1 MIKEVIVVEGRDDE
15 QAVHRAV
22 EASTI
27 ATHGFG
33 IAKATW
39 ELISKAYEER
49 GIIVFT
55 DPDFAGEQIRKRI
68 NAKFPGAK
76 QAYLTQAEAW
86 KNGDIGI
93 ENAKPEDIVD
103 ALNKARATASE
114 VAHTFDQSD
123 LFELGLAGGPDSAQ
137 LRNLIGRELGIGY
150 GNTKLFLKRLNE
162 YAVTREELE
171 TAWTSCMH
179 QLRSRE

>member
-15 QAVHRAV
+15 QAVNRAV

-33 IAKATW
+33 IAKNTW
-39 ELISKAYEER
+39 KLIEKAYKER

-68 NAKFPGAK
+68 TEKFPEAK
-76 QAYLTQAEAW
+76 QAYLTQEEAW

-93 ENAKPEDIVD
+93 ENAKPEDIRD
-103 ALNKARATASE
+103 ALSKARATA
-114 VAHTFDQSD
+114 AQKNNTFSNSD
-123 LFELGLAGGPDSAQ
+123 LFELGLAGGDNAAQ
-137 LRNLIGRELGIGY
+137 LRNQIGRKLGIGY
-150 GNTKLFLKRLNE
+150 GNTKLFLRRLNE
-162 YAVTREELE
+162 YGITREELE
-171 TAWTSCMH
+171 DAWTSCTRM
-179 QLRSRE
+179 QRSEE

>member
-1 MIKEVIVVEGRDDE
+1 MIKEVIVVEGSDDE
-15 QAVHRAV
+15 QAVGRAV

-39 ELISKAYEER
+39 DLIEKAYNER

-68 NAKFPGAK
+68 NEKFPEAK
-76 QAYLTQAEAW
+76 QAYLTQEEAW

-93 ENAKPEDIVD
+93 ENAKPEDIRD
-103 ALNKARATASE
+103 ALSKARATA
-114 VAHTFDQSD
+114 AQKNDTFCQSD
-123 LFELGLAGGPDSAQ
+123 LFALGLAGGENAAK
-137 LRNLIGRELGIGY
+137 LRNQIGRILGIGY
-150 GNTKLFLKRLNE
+150 GNTKLFLRRLNE
-162 YAVTREELE
+162 YGITREELE
-171 TAWTSCMH
+171 NAWTSCTQM
-179 QLRSRE
+179 QPSEK

>member
-15 QAVHRAV
+15 QAVGRAV

-39 ELISKAYEER
+39 DLIEKAYNER

-68 NAKFPGAK
+68 NEKFPEAK
-76 QAYLTQAEAW
+76 QAYLTQEEAW

-93 ENAKPEDIVD
+93 ENAKPEDIRD
-103 ALNKARATASE
+103 ALSKARATA
-114 VAHTFDQSD
+114 AQKNDTFCQSD
-123 LFELGLAGGPDSAQ
+123 LFVLGLA
-137 LRNLIGRELGIGY
+137 
-150 GNTKLFLKRLNE
+150 
-162 YAVTREELE
+162 
-171 TAWTSCMH
+171 
-179 QLRSRE
+179 

>member
-15 QAVHRAV
+15 RAVHRAV

-33 IAKATW
+33 IAQATW
-39 ELISKAYEER
+39 QLIEKAYHER

-68 NAKFPGAK
+68 SEKFPQAK
-76 QAYLTQAEAW
+76 QAYLTREEAW

-93 ENAKPEDIVD
+93 ENAGPEDIAD
-103 ALNKARATASE
+103 ALSKARATAIQGRQL
-114 VAHTFDQSD
+114 FDQSD
-123 LFELGLAGGPDSAQ
+123 LFAMELIGKQHSAQ
-137 LRNLIGRELGIGY
+137 LRNLMGRALGIGY
-150 GNTKLFLKRLNE
+150 GNGKLFLKRLNE
-162 YAVTREELE
+162 YAVTREEL
-171 TAWTSCMH
+171 TTVWTSCMR
-179 QLRSRE
+179 QLRSEK

>member
-33 IAKATW
+33 IAKSTW
-39 ELISKAYEER
+39 KLIEKAYEER

-68 NAKFPGAK
+68 TEKFPKAK
-76 QAYLTQAEAW
+76 QAYLTRAEAW
-86 KNGDIGI
+86 KDGDIGI
-93 ENAKPEDIVD
+93 ENAQPEDIAD
-103 ALNKARATASE
+103 ALSKARATAVE
-114 VAHTFDQSD
+114 GCRTFDQSD
-123 LFELGLAGGPDSAQ
+123 LFAMELMGKEHSAA
-137 LRNLIGRELGIGY
+137 LRNLVGRTLGIGY
-150 GNTKLFLKRLNE
+150 GNGKLFLKRLNE
-162 YAVTREELE
+162 YAVTREEL
-171 TAWTSCMH
+171 TAAWTSCMR
-179 QLRSRE
+179 QLRSEK

>member
-15 QAVHRAV
+15 QAVGRAV

-39 ELISKAYEER
+39 DLIEKAYNER

-55 DPDFAGEQIRKRI
+55 DPDFAGEQIRKRV
-68 NAKFPGAK
+68 NEKFPEAK
-76 QAYLTQAEAW
+76 QAYLTQEEAW

-93 ENAKPEDIVD
+93 ENAKPEDIRD
-103 ALNKARATASE
+103 ALSKARATA
-114 VAHTFDQSD
+114 AQKNDTFCQSD
-123 LFELGLAGGPDSAQ
+123 LFALGLAGGENAAK
-137 LRNLIGRELGIGY
+137 LRNQIGRILGIGY
-150 GNTKLFLKRLNE
+150 GNTKLFLRRLNE
-162 YAVTREELE
+162 YGITREELE
-171 TAWTSCMH
+171 NAWTSCTQM
-179 QLRSRE
+179 QPSEK

>member
-15 QAVHRAV
+15 QAVGRAV

-33 IAKATW
+33 IAKSTW
-39 ELISKAYEER
+39 ELIENAYNER

-68 NAKFPGAK
+68 TEKFPEAK
-76 QAYLTQAEAW
+76 QANLTQEEAW

-93 ENAKPEDIVD
+93 ENAKPEDIRD
-103 ALNKARATASE
+103 ALSKARAT
-114 VAHTFDQSD
+114 VAQKNHTFSQSD
-123 LFELGLAGGPDSAQ
+123 LFELGLAGGENAAE
-137 LRNLIGRELGIGY
+137 LRNRIGRILGIGY
-150 GNTKLFLKRLNE
+150 GNTKLFLRRLNE
-162 YAVTREELE
+162 YGITREELKD
-171 TAWTSCMH
+171 AWTSCTQM
-179 QLRSRE
+179 QPSEE

>member
-15 QAVHRAV
+15 QAVGRAV
-22 EASTI
+22 ESSTI

-39 ELISKAYEER
+39 DLIEKAYNER

-68 NAKFPGAK
+68 NEKFPEAK
-76 QAYLTQAEAW
+76 QAYLTQEEAW

-93 ENAKPEDIVD
+93 ENAKPEDIRD
-103 ALNKARATASE
+103 ALSKARATA
-114 VAHTFDQSD
+114 AQKNDTFCQSD
-123 LFELGLAGGPDSAQ
+123 LFALGLAGGENAAK
-137 LRNLIGRELGIGY
+137 LRNQIGHILGIGY
-150 GNTKLFLKRLNE
+150 GNTKLFLRRLNE
-162 YAVTREELE
+162 YGITREELE
-171 TAWTSCMH
+171 NAWTSCTQM
-179 QLRSRE
+179 QPSEK

>member
-15 QAVHRAV
+15 QAVGRAV

-33 IAKATW
+33 IAKSTW
-39 ELISKAYEER
+39 ELIENAYNER

-68 NAKFPGAK
+68 NEKFPEAK
-76 QAYLTQAEAW
+76 QAYLTQEEAW

-93 ENAKPEDIVD
+93 ENAKPEDIRD
-103 ALNKARATASE
+103 ALSKARATA
-114 VAHTFDQSD
+114 AQKNDTFCQSD
-123 LFELGLAGGPDSAQ
+123 LFALGLAGGENAAK
-137 LRNLIGRELGIGY
+137 LRNQIGRILGIGY
-150 GNTKLFLKRLNE
+150 GNTKLFLRRLNE
-162 YAVTREELE
+162 YGITREELE
-171 TAWTSCMH
+171 NAWTSCTQM
-179 QLRSRE
+179 QPSEK